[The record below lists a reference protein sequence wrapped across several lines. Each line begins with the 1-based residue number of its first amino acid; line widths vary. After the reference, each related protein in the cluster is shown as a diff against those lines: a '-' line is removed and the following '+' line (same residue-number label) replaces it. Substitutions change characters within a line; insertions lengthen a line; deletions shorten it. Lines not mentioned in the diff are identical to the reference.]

1 VGWTPLALVPV
12 MSLGEDF
19 AVVLQV
25 ADPTFTW
32 PDGTTITAE
41 VYAMPYPSS
50 PPPVPQ
56 FSWPGTISADGTE
69 VSFKAE
75 SADTPPRRPDRLD
88 FQDQGIADIRG
99 AAHEKKGHQL
109 QFGRWVLL
117 HPGCPKM
124 DTPGAECGCAA
135 SGVQKWMDTHIV

>member
-1 VGWTPLALVPV
+1 MALVPV

-56 FSWPGTISADGTE
+56 FSWPGTISAGG
-69 VSFKAE
+69 
-75 SADTPPRRPDRLD
+75 PR
-88 FQDQGIADIRG
+88 
-99 AAHEKKGHQL
+99 KKGHQL

>member
-1 VGWTPLALVPV
+1 LALVPV

-99 AAHEKKGHQL
+99 RPTKKRATSCSSG
-109 QFGRWVLL
+109 GGSSCTR
-117 HPGCPKM
+117 
-124 DTPGAECGCAA
+124 
-135 SGVQKWMDTHIV
+135 GVQK